1 VKAKAIKQWCAGLAC
16 VAAMLPMRTVQADQ
30 TLVQASKDP
39 EQWLMPGK
47 DYGATRFSALDQ
59 IDARNVGNLQMAW
72 VFSTGVLN
80 GHESAPLVVGDT
92 LYVVTPYP
100 NILHAIDLTK
110 PGGDLK
116 WSYTPNPMAA
126 AQGVACCDVVNRGAA
141 YAEGRIFFN
150 TLDNHTVAVDAKSGK
165 EIWKTKLGEIDD
177 GETMTMA
184 PLVVKGKV
192 LVGNSGGEMGVRG
205 KLSALDA
212 GSGKVVWTAYSTGP
226 DKDVLIG
233 DGFKAPYADGNE
245 PDLGVTTWPEN
256 AWKTGGGAVWGWVT
270 YDPEL
275 DLIFYGTSN
284 PAPWNHAQR
293 PGDNKWTASIF
304 ARDPDTGMAKWAY
317 QWNPHDVYDHDGV
330 NESLVLNLKIDGKQ
344 RQVLAHAARNGYMY
358 VMDRTNGRII
368 SYEPYVP
375 VNAFTGV
382 DMKTGRPI
390 PNEAKVPE
398 PGKVTENICPAA
410 PGGKDWQ
417 PMAFSPRTQWL
428 YVPHNN
434 LCMDFKPVQTNY
446 IRGTPFVGAEVAM
459 TAGPGGHRGFFT
471 AWDPVK
477 NQKVWQIEEKFP
489 VWSGALVT
497 AGDVVFYGTLD
508 RWFKAVDA
516 KSGKELWRFRTGS
529 GIIGQPITF
538 SGPDGRQYV
547 AVLAGVGGWAGA
559 VVAGNLDT
567 RVPYGA
573 LGFVGA
579 TTDLPQYTTEG
590 GALYV
595 FALPQSR
602 TQSADAQAQ
611 DAQAEAESDARA
623 GQQQ

>member
-16 VAAMLPMRTVQADQ
+16 VAAMLPLRTVQADE
-30 TLVQASKDP
+30 TLAQASKDP

-100 NILHAIDLTK
+100 NILHAIDLTA
-110 PGGDLK
+110 PGGELK

-165 EIWKTKLGEIDD
+165 EIWKTKLGEIDA

-205 KLSALDA
+205 KLTALDA
-212 GSGKVVWTAYSTGP
+212 SSGKVAWTAYSTGP
-226 DKDVLIG
+226 DEDVLIG
-233 DGFKAPYADGNE
+233 EGFQAPYADGNK

-330 NESLVLNLKIDGKQ
+330 NESLVLNLQIDGKQ
-344 RQVLAHAARNGYMY
+344 RQVLAHASRNGYMY

-390 PNEAKVPE
+390 PNEDKVPE

-611 DAQAEAESDARA
+611 DAQAEAEPDARA